1 MAEGRDFAASTT
13 AGPRWDA
20 SGHTTFASWVREVG
34 AWLNVTSARLN
45 PTQQAAAIQLGI
57 RGIARDFAMAI
68 PAVAISHGAAINGV
82 HTDPVTYLLHAL
94 GSRFE
99 SLEDERTMQHGTS
112 IIDFRSRRG
121 ERIDHLLTRWDMARS
136 EADQVG
142 AGMDN
147 FHTLT
152 MLLMRQLEI
161 DASQFASLLQP
172 LGGRMPTNQVEYDGV
187 VTRIRA
193 LGHILE
199 RSPHNVMNTIRNSR
213 GDRHHDTMITD
224 TTVLYGENST
234 PAPYTSNGFQWSA
247 TPMSVNTFGSDP
259 QSYAGEPG
267 NGPQSSW
274 GYVQP

>member
-1 MAEGRDFAASTT
+1 M
-13 AGPRWDA
+13 P
-20 SGHTTFASWVREVG
+20 
-34 AWLNVTSARLN
+34 
-45 PTQQAAAIQLGI
+45 
-57 RGIARDFAMAI
+57 
-68 PAVAISHGAAINGV
+68 
-82 HTDPVTYLLHAL
+82 
-94 GSRFE
+94 
-99 SLEDERTMQHGTS
+99 HGTS

-172 LGGRMPTNQVEYDGV
+172 LGGRMPTNQAEYDGV
-187 VTRIRA
+187 ITRIRA

-199 RSPHNVMNTIRNSR
+199 RGPHNVMNTIRSSR

-234 PAPYTSNGFQWSA
+234 PAPYTNNGFQWSA
-247 TPMSVNTFGSDP
+247 TPVSVTTFGSDP
-259 QSYAGEPG
+259 HSYAGEPG
-267 NGPQSSW
+267 NRQQSSW
-274 GYVQP
+274 GYVQQAPDLHVTQSD